1 MILVTTAGKVGTET
15 ATLLAS
21 QGRDVRVLVR
31 DAGRHTNLSTA
42 GIELVA
48 GDLDDAAAVQAALDG
63 VDSVVLVSPAV
74 PAQEL
79 AVVAAAADAGV
90 KHIVKVSS
98 KASPD
103 SPVARRRGQSEIEAG
118 LTASGIPHTLL
129 RANAYMQNLLAVGPV
144 VAKTGGFAASTGNGQ
159 VGLTDARDVAAVA
172 ARVISD
178 SAHAGRTYWVTGPQ
192 LLSYADVADTL
203 SRVLGRTVTF
213 TARTHDED
221 LAAFIAA
228 GVPADLAANNAMAFS
243 LIADGDAA
251 WLSDD
256 LPGLLGRP
264 ARTFEDFAREHASA
278 FAAKAG

>member
-15 ATLLAS
+15 AMLLAS
-21 QGRDVRVLVR
+21 QSRDVRVLVR
-31 DAGRHTNLSTA
+31 DADRHTDLNTA
-42 GIELVA
+42 GIELVT

-79 AVVAAAADAGV
+79 AVVSAAADADV
-90 KHIVKVSS
+90 KHIVKVTS

-118 LTASGIPHTLL
+118 LSASGIPHTLL

-144 VAKTGGFAASTGNGQ
+144 VAKTCGFAAATGNGQ

-172 ARVISD
+172 VHVVGD
-178 SAHAGRTYWVTGPQ
+178 PAHTGRTYWVTGPQ
-192 LLSYADVADTL
+192 LLSYADVADIL

-213 TARTHDED
+213 TARTH
-221 LAAFIAA
+221 
-228 GVPADLAANNAMAFS
+228 
-243 LIADGDAA
+243 
-251 WLSDD
+251 
-256 LPGLLGRP
+256 
-264 ARTFEDFAREHASA
+264 ARTTRILPRSSPPACRST
-278 FAAKAG
+278 